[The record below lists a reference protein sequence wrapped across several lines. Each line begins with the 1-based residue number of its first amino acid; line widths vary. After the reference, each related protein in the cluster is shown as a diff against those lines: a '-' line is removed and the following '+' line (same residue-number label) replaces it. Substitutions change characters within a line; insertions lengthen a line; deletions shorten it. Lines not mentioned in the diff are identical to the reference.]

1 MADPQKADL
10 AAVRLKTLAMI
21 RDFDGVLAPLRVLLY
36 AIEVALD
43 SAKNGSDAVR
53 QAICVYV
60 CVCAGNLIVESSNPV
75 CQEHVDSIKLLN
87 SRPVICTI
95 GCQ

>member
-1 MADPQKADL
+1 MKGTSRRLQRQFLFAEFFRQMADPQKADL

-43 SAKNGSDAVR
+43 SAKHGSDAVR
-53 QAICVYV
+53 QAISVYV
-60 CVCAGNLIVESSNPV
+60 CVCV
-75 CQEHVDSIKLLN
+75 CVQV
-87 SRPVICTI
+87 T
-95 GCQ
+95 